1 MWEYNRISIKFLV
14 CRDLIDKLNELGSK
28 GWEVICYN
36 EIQPDILGGYYNAS
50 IFLKRNSDGNKKS
63 NNNI

>member
-28 GWEVICYN
+28 GWEVIYYN
-36 EIQPDILGGYYNAS
+36 EIQPNVLGGYYNTN